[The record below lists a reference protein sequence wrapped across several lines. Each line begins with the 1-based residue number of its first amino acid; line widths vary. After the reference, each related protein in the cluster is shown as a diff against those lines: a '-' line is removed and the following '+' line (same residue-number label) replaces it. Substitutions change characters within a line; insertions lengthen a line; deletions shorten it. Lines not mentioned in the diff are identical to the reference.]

1 MAQPF
6 ALKVQ
11 WKSVGLVMWQGTA
24 VGQCI
29 ADLLSRLLLLVPNR
43 LLGLKLGSWWIR
55 VWEFGW
61 KVWSHSQSR
70 LRLLWPLD
78 RISTYFRPVL
88 RGSGPSLWVGGYL
101 FRWRRPV
108 IVLGRNR
115 TVVP

>member
-88 RGSGPSLWVGGYL
+88 RGWGPSLWVGCFL